1 MKSKVGWAPRCLG
14 HLEPET
20 RHVSQI
26 GGGFLE
32 GTTQGGFRSEE
43 NRSRALE
50 GLFATC
56 CAFCSGP
63 ALKGRTGTERVTQVE
78 MVNLSCFQVMAY
90 NF

>member
-1 MKSKVGWAPRCLG
+1 MKSKVGRMSWCLG
-14 HLEPET
+14 HSEPET
-20 RHVSQI
+20 RLLSQI

-43 NRSRALE
+43 NWSRALE
-50 GLFATC
+50 VLCATC

-63 ALKGRTGTERVTQVE
+63 ALKGRTRKERVTQVE
-78 MVNLSCFQVMAY
+78 MVSLSCFQVMVY